1 MDIYYFVIMKNQL
14 ISDAMGLIFLEEDDL
29 KVFMPSLEENCRT
42 DKRRLIQPL
51 YSKLTSG
58 EITSQQLSQKLGI
71 VNPTLDF
78 LMNVTLDENFC
89 EFAGQI
95 GNSRQVSV
103 LSNDSQEWA
112 DYRNGRLGLNK
123 IVARYFTSGFLRVRK
138 PSPEAWEKT
147 CVHLGTEPRNCF
159 YIDNLAV
166 NLSTARDVGMDV
178 VLFRRDGRNDSCYPL
193 VRNFQ
198 ELSAYLGVK

>member
-1 MDIYYFVIMKNQL
+1 MKNHL
-14 ISDAMGLIFLEEDDL
+14 ILDAMGVIFLEEDDL
-29 KVFMPSLEENCRT
+29 EVFIPYFKENCRA
-42 DKRRLIQPL
+42 DKGLLIQPL
-51 YSKLTSG
+51 YIKLTYG
-58 EITSQQLSQKLGI
+58 EITSQQFFQQLGI

-123 IVARYFTSGFLRVRK
+123 IVARYFTSSFLRVRK

-166 NLSTARDVGMDV
+166 NLSPARDMGMNV

-193 VRNFQ
+193 VRSFQ